1 LVFITDGIETHDVEK
16 ILYDVCSQLTII
28 LKLKK
33 KELDMG
39 RVQDK
44 VALITGGTAGIGY
57 ATAELIGKEGGKI
70 AITDLRPVEGEAS
83 AQKLR
88 SQGYD
93 AIFIEQNVTD
103 EARWKEVVAA
113 VVEKYGRLDILVNN
127 AGVGEQTDLEESDLA
142 HWRFVNSVNMEA
154 VFMGTQNAIKQ
165 MKLNGGGSIINI
177 SSIEGLVGD
186 PRFGA
191 YNASKGGVRLFS
203 KSAALYCAE
212 KKYNIRV
219 NSLHPGFTVT
229 PMVDGAVD
237 QFSAQ
242 DAERIN
248 REIAIGYMADPI
260 DQAYGILFLA
270 SDESRY
276 MTGTELVIDGGF
288 TCH

>member
-1 LVFITDGIETHDVEK
+1 
-16 ILYDVCSQLTII
+16 
-28 LKLKK
+28 
-33 KELDMG
+33 MG

-57 ATAELIGKEGGKI
+57 AAAELVGREGGKI

-83 AQKLR
+83 AQALR
-88 SQGYD
+88 DQGYD
-93 AIFIEQNVTD
+93 AIFIEQDVTD
-103 EARWKEVVAA
+103 EARWKEVLAE
-113 VVEKYGRLDILVNN
+113 VVKKFGRLDIMVNN
-127 AGVGEQTDLEESDLA
+127 AGVGEETDLENSDLA

-191 YNASKGGVRLFS
+191 YNASKGGVRLFT

-219 NSLHPGFTVT
+219 NSVHPGFTET
-229 PMVDGAVD
+229 PLLADAAD
-237 QFSAQ
+237 LFSPE

-248 REIAIGYMADPI
+248 REIAVGYMAQAI

-276 MTGTELVIDGGF
+276 MTGSELVIDGGF
-288 TCH
+288 TAH

>member
-1 LVFITDGIETHDVEK
+1 
-16 ILYDVCSQLTII
+16 
-28 LKLKK
+28 
-33 KELDMG
+33 MG

-57 ATAELIGKEGGKI
+57 ATAELMCKEGGKI
-70 AITDLRPVEGEAS
+70 VITDLRAVEGEAS

-88 SQGYD
+88 DQGYD
-93 AIFIEQNVTD
+93 AMFLEQNVTD
-103 EARWKEVVAA
+103 EERWKEVVAA

-229 PMVDGAVD
+229 PMVDGAID
-237 QFSAQ
+237 QFSPE
-242 DAERIN
+242 DSERIN
-248 REIAIGYMADPI
+248 REIVIGHMAEPI

>member
-1 LVFITDGIETHDVEK
+1 
-16 ILYDVCSQLTII
+16 
-28 LKLKK
+28 
-33 KELDMG
+33 MG

-57 ATAELIGKEGGKI
+57 ASAELICREGGKVV
-70 AITDLRPVEGEAS
+70 ITDLRPAEGEAS

-88 SQGYD
+88 DQGYD
-93 AIFIEQNVTD
+93 AMFVEQDVTD
-103 EARWKEVVAA
+103 ETRWEEVMAEVV
-113 VVEKYGRLDILVNN
+113 KRHGRLDILVNN
-127 AGVGEQTDLEESDLA
+127 AGVGIETDLEESDLA
-142 HWRFVNSVNMEA
+142 HWRFVNGVNMEA
-154 VFMGTQNAIKQ
+154 VFMGTKNAVKQ

-191 YNASKGGVRLFS
+191 YNASKGGVRLFT

-219 NSLHPGFTVT
+219 NSVHPGFTQT
-229 PMVDGAVD
+229 PMVDDAIGL
-237 QFSAQ
+237 FSEA

-276 MTGTELVIDGGF
+276 MTGSELVIDGGY
-288 TCH
+288 TAH

>member
-1 LVFITDGIETHDVEK
+1 
-16 ILYDVCSQLTII
+16 
-28 LKLKK
+28 
-33 KELDMG
+33 MG

-57 ATAELIGKEGGKI
+57 ASAELICREGGKVV
-70 AITDLRPVEGEAS
+70 ITDLRPAEGEAS

-88 SQGYD
+88 DQGYD
-93 AIFIEQNVTD
+93 AMFVEQDVTD
-103 EARWKEVVAA
+103 ETRWEEVMAEVV
-113 VVEKYGRLDILVNN
+113 KRHGRLDILVNN
-127 AGVGEQTDLEESDLA
+127 AGVGIETDLEESDLA
-142 HWRFVNSVNMEA
+142 HWRFVNAVNMEA
-154 VFMGTQNAIKQ
+154 VFMGTKNAVKQ

-191 YNASKGGVRLFS
+191 YNASKGGVRLFT

-219 NSLHPGFTVT
+219 NSVHPGFTQT
-229 PMVDGAVD
+229 PMVDDAIGL
-237 QFSAQ
+237 FSEA

-276 MTGTELVIDGGF
+276 MTGSELVIDGGY
-288 TCH
+288 TAH

>member
-1 LVFITDGIETHDVEK
+1 
-16 ILYDVCSQLTII
+16 
-28 LKLKK
+28 
-33 KELDMG
+33 MG

-57 ATAELIGKEGGKI
+57 ATAELMGREGGKI

-88 SQGYD
+88 DEGYD
-93 AIFIEQNVTD
+93 AIFLEQDVTD
-103 EARWKEVVAA
+103 EARWKEVLAA

-127 AGVGEQTDLEESDLA
+127 AGVGIETDLETSDLA
-142 HWRFVNSVNMEA
+142 HWRFVNAVNMEA
-154 VFMGTQNAIKQ
+154 VFMGTQNAVKQ

-191 YNASKGGVRLFS
+191 YNASKGGVRLFT
-203 KSAALYCAE
+203 KSAALHCAE

-219 NSLHPGFTVT
+219 NSVHPGFTKT
-229 PMVDGAVD
+229 PMVDNAID
-237 QFSAQ
+237 MFSAA
-242 DAERIN
+242 DAERVN

>member
-1 LVFITDGIETHDVEK
+1 
-16 ILYDVCSQLTII
+16 
-28 LKLKK
+28 
-33 KELDMG
+33 MG

-57 ATAELIGKEGGKI
+57 ATAELFGREGGKI
-70 AITDLRPVEGEAS
+70 VITDLRPVEGEAS

-88 SQGYD
+88 DQGYD
-93 AIFIEQNVTD
+93 ALFLVQDVTD
-103 EARWKEVVAA
+103 EARWEEVLAEVV
-113 VVEKYGRLDILVNN
+113 KHFGRLDILVNN
-127 AGVGEQTDLEESDLA
+127 AGVGEATDLENSDLA

-154 VFMGTQNAIKQ
+154 VFMGTKNAVKQ

-186 PRFGA
+186 PNFGA
-191 YNASKGGVRLFS
+191 YNASKGGVRLFT

-219 NSLHPGFTVT
+219 NSVHPGFTQT
-229 PMVDGAVD
+229 PLLEGAAD
-237 QFSAQ
+237 LFSPEI
-242 DAERIN
+242 AERIN
-248 REIAIGYMADPI
+248 REIVIGHMAEAI

-276 MTGTELVIDGGF
+276 MTGSELVIDGGY

>member
-1 LVFITDGIETHDVEK
+1 
-16 ILYDVCSQLTII
+16 
-28 LKLKK
+28 
-33 KELDMG
+33 MG

-57 ATAELIGKEGGKI
+57 ATAELMCREGAKV

-83 AQKLR
+83 AQRLR
-88 SQGYD
+88 DQGYD
-93 AIFIEQNVTD
+93 ALFVEQDVTD
-103 EARWKEVVAA
+103 EARWEEVLAA

-127 AGVGEQTDLEESDLA
+127 AGVGLETDLEESDLA
-142 HWRFVNSVNMEA
+142 HWRFVNAVNMEA
-154 VFMGTQNAIKQ
+154 VFMGTKNAVKQ

-191 YNASKGGVRLFS
+191 YNASKGGVRLFT

-219 NSLHPGFTVT
+219 NSVHPGFTQT
-229 PMVDGAVD
+229 PMVDDAID
-237 QFSAQ
+237 FFSEA
-242 DAERIN
+242 DAERVN
-248 REIAIGYMADPI
+248 REIAVGYMAEPI

-276 MTGTELVIDGGF
+276 MTGSELVIDGGF
-288 TCH
+288 TAH

>member
-1 LVFITDGIETHDVEK
+1 
-16 ILYDVCSQLTII
+16 
-28 LKLKK
+28 
-33 KELDMG
+33 MG

-44 VALITGGTAGIGY
+44 VCLITGGTAGIGY
-57 ATAELIGKEGGKI
+57 ASAELFGQEGGKI
-70 AITDLRPVEGEAS
+70 AITDLRLSEGEAS
-83 AQKLR
+83 AQALR
-88 SQGYD
+88 DKGYD
-93 AIFIEQNVTD
+93 AIFIEQDVTD
-103 EARWKEVVAA
+103 EARWPEVVAE
-113 VVEKYGRLDILVNN
+113 VVAQYGRLDVLVNN
-127 AGVGEQTDLEESDLA
+127 AGVGQETDLENADLA

-186 PRFGA
+186 PKFGA
-191 YNASKGGVRLFS
+191 YNASKGGVRLFT

-219 NSLHPGFTVT
+219 NSVHPGFTQT
-229 PMVDGAVD
+229 PLLAGAAD
-237 QFSAQ
+237 QFSPE

-248 REIAIGYMADPI
+248 REIVLGYMAEPI

-276 MTGTELVIDGGF
+276 MTGSELVIDGGF
-288 TCH
+288 TAH